1 MDIFLNFG
9 LAWISILLVLLTSI
23 IYIMRVILK
32 SRKSKHNNKSSLL
45 KTINKKLRKHH
56 KFIGIILI
64 ITGVL
69 HGYFSSQ
76 EVLSSNLGTV
86 SWVLSILLGL
96 SFMFRKSFGKWKGW
110 MFYHRLLTVSFIL
123 MIVFHVVQVGGIH
136 VFDYLGSSSN
146 TSISSSTAITNKL
159 GVTTT
164 GSNYKDGTYTSVA
177 SGFQPGMKVSVTIKN
192 DKITDIKIIS
202 SNDSSSY
209 LNRAKSIINDIIN
222 KQSTNVDSV
231 SGATYSSKGIK
242 DAVNAALSQALV
254 N

>member
-32 SRKSKHNNKSSLL
+32 SNKSKHNKSSLL

-56 KFIGIILI
+56 KFIGSILI
-64 ITGVL
+64 STGVL

-76 EVLSSNLGTV
+76 EVLSLNLGTV

-146 TSISSSTAITNKL
+146 NTISSSTAITNKL
-159 GVTTT
+159 GITTT

-177 SGFQPGMKVSVTIKN
+177 SGFKPGMKVSVTIKN

-202 SNDSSSY
+202 SNDTPSF